1 MKVMCVSVAILIL
14 TAIDDRARAT
24 VPASQIEHSTDREKE
39 REKERKREEIIDG
52 SMYKMNPSHIPMSMK
67 VSCFKLAFWQ
77 LNIML

>member
-1 MKVMCVSVAILIL
+1 M
-14 TAIDDRARAT
+14 
-24 VPASQIEHSTDREKE
+24 IERGRLFPLVRLNTLQTGRK
-39 REKERKREEIIDG
+39 KERKREEIIDG